1 MVVVKELVA
10 LLQENKM
17 KSVSVYDLS
26 SMGDDKFVVLSS
38 SNKIADS
45 KRVADIIAEKYNYTG
60 KIEGYNK
67 GEWIVFDFVGL
78 TLHIFLPKVRDK
90 YNLDKLY
97 KPKKSFPCIYKVL
110 QSHYLFD
117 RFLNLPYTQID
128 IAALLSQ

>member
-45 KRVADIIAEKYNYTG
+45 KKVADIIAEKYNYTG

-97 KPKKSFPCIYKVL
+97 KPKNISI
-110 QSHYLFD
+110 
-117 RFLNLPYTQID
+117 
-128 IAALLSQ
+128 

>member
-45 KRVADIIAEKYNYTG
+45 KKVADIIAEKYNYTG

-97 KPKKSFPCIYKVL
+97 KPKKISI
-110 QSHYLFD
+110 
-117 RFLNLPYTQID
+117 
-128 IAALLSQ
+128 